1 MRQKLINTEKI
12 QGYLYDFKL
21 EQKKVQNK
29 ESKNFGQEY
38 IGGSI
43 DVLTSE
49 DGMNIVTV
57 KYTYV
62 VPKTSKGTANKTYD
76 TLLQIMNGGKTV
88 IKDGKENALKV
99 KVDTSLALNEWFSQE
114 KDEQG
119 ERKLI
124 SAKENNG
131 GFVTIVSDIE
141 EDESK
146 RTKFECDMFITGY
159 REIEANDERGTEA
172 HAEISGWVFNFKGD
186 PLPVT
191 FKVRNERGMNY
202 FAGLEL
208 NDHNPTFTL
217 VRGILSSSTR
227 IVKNEIKS
235 AWSDEVEV
243 EEKTYSSK
251 EWVVTSSSP
260 ETYPLD
266 DAENGIVPEDVQ
278 NLKAARAKT
287 VAEIKARQEA
297 YEASKNSQEGS
308 FGGVATTAAP
318 VKQAYNF

>member
-21 EQKKVQNK
+21 EQKTVQNK

-62 VPKTSKGTANKTYD
+62 VPKTSKGAPNKTYD

-99 KVDTSLALNEWFSQE
+99 KVDTSLALNEFISQRKNE
-114 KDEQG
+114 NG
-119 ERKLI
+119 ERELV

-131 GFVTIVSDIE
+131 GFVTIVSEIEPIE
-141 EDESK
+141 EK

-159 REIEANDERGTEA
+159 KEIEADPEKNVTA

-202 FAGLEL
+202 FAGLDL
-208 NDHNPTFTL
+208 NEHNPTFTL
-217 VRGILSSSTR
+217 VRGILSSTTR
-227 IVKNEIKS
+227 TYKKEIES
-235 AWSDEVEV
+235 AWGEAEV
-243 EEKTYSSK
+243 EEKTFTSK
-251 EWVVTSSSP
+251 EWTVTSSSP

-308 FGGVATTAAP
+308 FGGATATAAP
-318 VKQAYNF
+318 VKQTYNF